1 MALWNTVKD
10 FMDHLVQNEDDAKD
24 LEEEELRLAAA
35 ALLVRAMVI
44 DGEIDKRERE
54 AVKRVLEQRFG
65 LDAGQTKQLV
75 AEAEEREHEAVDL
88 YSFTS
93 VVTSKLDNKG
103 RQKIVEMLWEIVMA
117 DGEVHEFESNLIW
130 RVAELLGVS
139 TRDRI
144 RLRKKVEQDQMKS
157 VWSDG

>member
-1 MALWNTVKD
+1 MALWKTVKD
-10 FMDHLVQNEDDAKD
+10 FMDHMVQNEDHAKD
-24 LEEEELRLAAA
+24 LKEEELRLAAA

-44 DGEIDKRERE
+44 DGETDKREQE
-54 AVKRVLEQRFG
+54 ATRRVLELHFG
-65 LDAGQTKQLV
+65 LDAAQTKQLV
-75 AEAEEREHEAVDL
+75 TEAERREHDAVDL

-93 VVTSKLDNKG
+93 VITSQLDNEG

-139 TRDRI
+139 SRDRI
-144 RLRKKVEQDQMKS
+144 RLRKKVEQ
-157 VWSDG
+157 G

>member
-1 MALWNTVKD
+1 MAIWKTVKD
-10 FMDHLVQNEDDAKD
+10 FVDHLVQNEDDAKD
-24 LEEEELRLAAA
+24 LEDEELRLAAA

-44 DGEIDKRERE
+44 DGNCDDRERE
-54 AVKRVLEQRFG
+54 AIGKVLEQRFG
-65 LDAGQTKQLV
+65 LDAAQSKQLV
-75 AEAEEREHEAVDL
+75 AEAEEKEHEAVDL

-93 VVTSKLDNKG
+93 VITSQLDSEG

-139 TRDRI
+139 SRDRI
-144 RLRKKVEQDQMKS
+144 KLRKKVEQNQMKS